1 MTAELLKIEG
11 LSAGYGGRPVLEAIS
26 LTVSAGERLALIGPN
41 GCGKSTLLRTITAE
55 IPESAGLVRFRGEDI
70 TDLETDQIVNRG
82 IAYLRQTRNI
92 FPGLTVA
99 ENIELARSGSSQP
112 GVRDPRQVLKAFP
125 VLRARGSVRAGLL
138 SGGERQALA
147 AAMALMRPVY
157 MLMLD
162 EPVAGLSQKS
172 ADEMLAGISSLQ
184 RQEGFAVVVV
194 EHRLRLIRPHVDR
207 VVVMVKGS
215 ICEDTR
221 DTSLLES
228 RERLEKHYS
237 L

>member
-1 MTAELLKIEG
+1 MNAELLKIDG

-26 LTVSAGERLALIGPN
+26 LTVSTGERLALIGPN

-55 IPESAGLVRFRGEDI
+55 VPESAGLVRFQGEDI

-82 IAYLRQTRNI
+82 IAYLRQTRNV
-92 FPGLTVA
+92 FPGLTVD
-99 ENIELARSGSSQP
+99 ENIELARSGSSQQ
-112 GVRDPRQVLKAFP
+112 GFRDYQQVLNALP
-125 VLRARGSVRAGLL
+125 ILRDRRSVRAGLL

-147 AAMALMRPVY
+147 AAMALMRPASL
-157 MLMLD
+157 LMLD
-162 EPVAGLSQKS
+162 EPIAGLSQQI
-172 ADEMLAGISSLQ
+172 AEEMLDGISNLQ
-184 RQEGFAVVVV
+184 KTEGFAIVVV

-228 RERLEKHYS
+228 RERLERHYA